1 VIQIDC
7 VWSQLSILLLRIG
20 KSLKDYFFVIPTV
33 IENARAATVT
43 YDFDLPECD
52 HPVQKALQ
60 AVPKMY

>member
-1 VIQIDC
+1 ME
-7 VWSQLSILLLRIG
+7 
-20 KSLKDYFFVIPTV
+20 DYFCVIPTV